1 MTEDITLFDEVDP
14 FDGIDSLDGADQETA
29 APPLCLVHYFG
40 ATGQGPPPQKGRI
53 AERRGN
59 VIVLE
64 FAPPPKAA
72 LTKTARGKPRK
83 PLLRKIGDT
92 LFLLL
97 LLVSL
102 IACIAAFRF

>member
-1 MTEDITLFDEVDP
+1 MTQDIELFDKAAEGKEQD
-14 FDGIDSLDGADQETA
+14 TT

-40 ATGQGPPPQKGRI
+40 ATGQGPPPQSIGRI
-53 AERRGN
+53 AERDGN
-59 VIVLE
+59 LLILE

-72 LTKTARGKPRK
+72 KARGQGKRIIAK
-83 PLLRKIGDT
+83 VYDT

-97 LLVSL
+97 LLASL